1 LHHPVLPSMNML
13 TEIRLGQKIALNQRQ
28 FRVIT
33 VVNHSLVCLEVLET
47 GTQPP
52 GVWIM
57 DYDKVLRTGISLDSP
72 A

>member
-1 LHHPVLPSMNML
+1 MTML

-33 VVNHSLVCLEVLET
+33 VVNQSLVCLEVLEASH
-47 GTQPP
+47 QPP

-57 DYDKVLRTGISLDSP
+57 DYDKVLQTGVNLDNP
-72 A
+72 LG